1 MSRTTHTAGPWTYDD
16 CGDGQILITPANDL
30 CLYVADINSQK
41 QDPEGRY
48 PTKAKREANAYLIA
62 AAPELLAA
70 IEDIVKRWE
79 SGDLAAAV
87 RHGAAM
93 AKKARGAA

>member
-1 MSRTTHTAGPWTYDD
+1 MNWYPKKGSSGQGLVIDEDNGRTVAVAYDEKD
-16 CGDGQILITPANDL
+16 AP
-30 CLYVADINSQK
+30 
-41 QDPEGRY
+41 
-48 PTKAKREANAYLIA
+48 LIA

-93 AKKARGAA
+93 AKKARGEV